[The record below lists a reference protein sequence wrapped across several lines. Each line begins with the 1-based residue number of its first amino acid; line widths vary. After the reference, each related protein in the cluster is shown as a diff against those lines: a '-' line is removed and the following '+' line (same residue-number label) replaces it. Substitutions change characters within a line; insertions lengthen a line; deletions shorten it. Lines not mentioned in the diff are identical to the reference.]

1 MTRARDFANLAGG
14 ITASDVSGLS
24 ARNLIINGAMQV
36 AQRGDVALATNHYGG
51 PDRFKFVR
59 TGNCHV
65 TLSQDALV
73 PTGYGFNKSLK
84 IDVTQTPQGVQASDT
99 AQVFQTIEAQNLD
112 SAKKGTSSAE
122 KLTLSFWVRSRNAG
136 TYIAELYDH
145 VNSRHI
151 NKAYT
156 ISTTNTWQRQVIT
169 FEGDTTGA
177 LVAGAAAGIQVGWWL
192 LGGNDFQSG
201 TLQTSWGAATSANRA
216 VGQTNAVNSTL
227 NTFFLTGVQLEV
239 GEQATAFEHEDYGTT
254 LRKCQRYYFKLT
266 VDTSADSF
274 CTGACDT
281 STGVSANGTLSFP
294 VTMRDSP
301 TAIETSGTAGDYQIR
316 SKGQNKGGG
325 SVPTYL
331 RATKDTAYIQFAGAS
346 GLTHGAACTLRSA
359 NNNAFLA
366 WSSEL

>member
-1 MTRARDFANLAGG
+1 MTRARDLANVAGG
-14 ITASDVSGLS
+14 LPRS
-24 ARNLIINGAMQV
+24 NLIINGAMQV
-36 AQRGDVALATNHYGG
+36 AQRGDVTQVTDGYGG
-51 PDRFKFVR
+51 PDRFKFTR

-65 TLSQDALV
+65 TLSQDTTV
-73 PTGYGFNKSLK
+73 PSGYGFNKSLK
-84 IDVTQTPQGVQASDT
+84 VRVTQTPQGVQATDT

-177 LVAGAAAGIQVGWWL
+177 LVAGSAAGIQVGWWL

-239 GEQATAFEHEDYGTT
+239 GGTDTPFEHEDIGTT
-254 LRKCQRYYFKLT
+254 IRKCHRYYYQLGGTNAYESIMVGSWYGSTALAGTFDYPVDMRAAPSVSFNGNFQFLGGGGTVGNSISGGGQTNTRNIQLT
-266 VDTSADSF
+266 VSGGSGGTGGKTGVLRANNDTSARVKFD
-274 CTGACDT
+274 A
-281 STGVSANGTLSFP
+281 
-294 VTMRDSP
+294 
-301 TAIETSGTAGDYQIR
+301 
-316 SKGQNKGGG
+316 
-325 SVPTYL
+325 
-331 RATKDTAYIQFAGAS
+331 
-346 GLTHGAACTLRSA
+346 
-359 NNNAFLA
+359 
-366 WSSEL
+366 EL